1 VIEALRTSILVPHDH
16 LHINQK
22 RAFLAPRR
30 VRGGVQINRFG
41 ITPVELLGNW
51 VTDHNEASVM
61 KLGDP
66 QLGARQRRRSR
77 L

>member
-1 VIEALRTSILVPHDH
+1 M
-16 LHINQK
+16 QK

-51 VTDHNEASVM
+51 VTDHTADTRTGSSASPAAVGTAAGHGW
-61 KLGDP
+61 L
-66 QLGARQRRRSR
+66 AV
-77 L
+77 